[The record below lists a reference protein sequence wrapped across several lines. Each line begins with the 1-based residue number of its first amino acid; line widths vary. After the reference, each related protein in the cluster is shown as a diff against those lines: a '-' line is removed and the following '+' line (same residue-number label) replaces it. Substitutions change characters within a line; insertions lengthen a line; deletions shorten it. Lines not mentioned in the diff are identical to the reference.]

1 MLIVYNFVAKL
12 ELATHTFFSYPTP
25 SLPKPTPCSRD
36 CFPDHGIPAPYHAM
50 EVIQFC
56 LGQALIPTQP
66 PTIQF

>member
-12 ELATHTFFSYPTP
+12 ELHVATHTFFSYPTP
-25 SLPKPTPCSRD
+25 NLPKPTPCSRN
-36 CFPDHGIPAPYHAM
+36 CFPAVFLHLIM

-56 LGQALIPTQP
+56 LGQALIPTQL